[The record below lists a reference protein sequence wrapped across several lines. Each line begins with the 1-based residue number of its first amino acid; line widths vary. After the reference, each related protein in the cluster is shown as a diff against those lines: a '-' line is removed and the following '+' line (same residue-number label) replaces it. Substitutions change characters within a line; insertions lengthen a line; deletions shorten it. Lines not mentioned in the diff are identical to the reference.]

1 MAYGGVTKGAKVSNS
16 VELAEHVTGDGAAQ
30 ATQGVAAAFPVA
42 AKAPAETD
50 NTTFRGIVSGDAEL
64 NFAWSAFLIDSL
76 VEAGC
81 THAVMCPGAQMA
93 PLALACRA
101 NPKLKVSVV
110 IDERSAGFFALG
122 LSSVTQKP
130 TILVCTSGSAVGQFY
145 PSVMEASYGMI
156 PLIII
161 TADRA
166 PENQD
171 RSSAQAIDQIRAFGQ
186 HVRASHNIQ
195 LPDASIDS
203 LSPLASRIY
212 EQATGATP
220 GPVHVNQPFRDP
232 LVAQTRNKRPV
243 PTPPAVTTPV
253 LTVNEA
259 DARRLAETLAGRP
272 GVIVCGASE
281 IDEPGFPAAIY
292 ELSRRLGAPI
302 IADAFSNLRFGAPS
316 DVPVIARAD
325 SFLRATRFTDTHK
338 PEWVM
343 NFGGPPISK
352 PVLTY
357 LQNTHCTH
365 YIGVD
370 PTTKWQDP
378 ILRMSEIVR
387 ASPEA
392 LCKALVASGAL
403 RPAPT
408 SWAQSFVACDTYID
422 GLSHTAFDTMF
433 WEAPILRR
441 LVQATPDGA
450 VFFCGN
456 SMAVRDAD
464 SFSGRTDTR
473 LRLFANRGVNGIDGS
488 IGTLVGVAA
497 AQRPVKT
504 LSVIGDMAFSHDV
517 GSLQLAGDLNIVLV
531 VLNNGGGAIFEYLP
545 MSKTPEA
552 MDFIAPPT
560 LNITLAA
567 QAAGWRTW
575 RAADLADFNGAL
587 EEAMAASGPCLIE
600 AVIDRKES
608 VRQHKLF
615 WGAADGI
622 NAIIRLRGPEGMAI
636 TFGVPQV
643 TEADKSNVEFDLNVQ
658 D

>member
-1 MAYGGVTKGAKVSNS
+1 MMGAKVSRK
-16 VELAEHVTGDGAAQ
+16 VEVADHIATNVPVRAAQ
-30 ATQGVAAAFPVA
+30 GSASAAAPV
-42 AKAPAETD
+42 EVD

-64 NFAWSAFLIDSL
+64 NFTWSAFLIDSL
-76 VEAGC
+76 VEVGC

-130 TILVCTSGSAVGQFY
+130 TILICTSGSAVGQFY
-145 PSVMEASYGMI
+145 PAVMEANYGMI
-156 PLIII
+156 PLIVI

-203 LSPLASRIY
+203 LSPLVSRIY

-220 GPVHVNQPFRDP
+220 GPVHVNQAFRDP
-232 LVAQTRNKRPV
+232 LVAKLRNKRPV
-243 PTPPAVTTPV
+243 PTPPVVSNPV
-253 LTVNEA
+253 LTVNA
-259 DARRLAETLAGRP
+259 DHARRLAESLAGRR

-302 IADAFSNLRFGAPS
+302 LADPFSNLRFGAPS

-357 LQNTHCTH
+357 LQNTNCSD

-370 PTTKWQDP
+370 PTNKWQDP
-378 ILRMSEIVR
+378 ILRMTEIVR
-387 ASPEA
+387 ASPES

-403 RPAPT
+403 RPAPA
-408 SWAQSFVACDTYID
+408 SWAQSFAACDAYID
-422 GLSHTAFDTMF
+422 GLSRSAFDTIF

-441 LVQATPDGA
+441 LVQATPEGA

-464 SFSGRTDTR
+464 SFSGRTDAR

-488 IGTLVGVAA
+488 IGTLIGVAA
-497 AQRPVKT
+497 AQRPKKT

-517 GSLQLAGDLNIVLV
+517 GSLQLAGDLDIVLV

-545 MSKTPEA
+545 TAKTPEV
-552 MDFIAPPT
+552 MDFISPPT
-560 LNITLAA
+560 LNIGLAA
-567 QAAGWRTW
+567 QASGWRTW
-575 RAADLADFNGAL
+575 RAGDLAEFNGAL
-587 EEAMAASGPCLIE
+587 EEAMAARGPCLIE

-622 NAIIRLRGPEGMAI
+622 NAIIRLRGPEGMTI
-636 TFGVPQV
+636 TFGVPQI
-643 TEADKSNVEFDLNVQ
+643 TESDKSAVEFDPNIT

>member
-1 MAYGGVTKGAKVSNS
+1 MTPSS
-16 VELAEHVTGDGAAQ
+16 IAA
-30 ATQGVAAAFPVA
+30 
-42 AKAPAETD
+42 APAEID

-64 NFAWSAFLIDSL
+64 NFTWSAFLIDSL

-101 NPKLKVSVV
+101 NPKLKVSIV

-145 PSVMEASYGMI
+145 PSVMEANYGMI
-156 PLIII
+156 PMIII

-203 LSPLASRIY
+203 LSPLVSRIY

-220 GPVHVNQPFRDP
+220 GPVHVNQAFRDP
-232 LVAQTRNKRPV
+232 LVARIRRKRPV

-253 LTVNEA
+253 LTVDEA
-259 DARRLAETLAGRP
+259 HARRLAERLAGRR
-272 GVIVCGASE
+272 GVIVCGAGA
-281 IDEPGFPAAIY
+281 IDEPGFPAAIH
-292 ELSRRLGAPI
+292 ELSRQLGAPI
-302 IADAFSNLRFGAPS
+302 IADPFSNLRFGAPA

-325 SFLRATRFTDTHK
+325 SFLRAARFTETHQ

-357 LQNTHCTH
+357 LQNTGCTD

-378 ILRMSEIVR
+378 ILRMTEIVR

-392 LCKALVASGAL
+392 LCKALISSGAL
-403 RPAPT
+403 HPAPA

-422 GLSHTAFDTMF
+422 GLSGTAFDTMF

-441 LVQATPDGA
+441 MVQATPEGA

-464 SFSGRTDTR
+464 SFSGRTDVP

-497 AQRPVKT
+497 AQRPIKT

-545 MSKTPEA
+545 VAKAPEV

-560 LNITLAA
+560 LNIGLAA

-575 RAADLADFNGAL
+575 RAGDLAAFNGAL

-615 WGAADGI
+615 WGAAEGI
-622 NAIIRLRGPEGMAI
+622 NAIIRLRGPEGMTI
-636 TFGVPQV
+636 TFGVPQI
-643 TEADKSNVEFDLNVQ
+643 TEADKSSVEFDPNVN